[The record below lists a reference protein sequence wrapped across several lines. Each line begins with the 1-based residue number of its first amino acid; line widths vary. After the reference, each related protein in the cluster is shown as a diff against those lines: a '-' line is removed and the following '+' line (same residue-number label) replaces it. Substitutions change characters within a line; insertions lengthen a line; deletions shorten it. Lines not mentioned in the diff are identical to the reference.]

1 MSMSGKLETKS
12 NGQFSTV
19 VEWNATRESSG
30 KGIVIKASLFIKPQV
45 SILIGGSLS
54 SITIDGDRRQ
64 TNSGNQ
70 YHAGH
75 TYLIQ
80 EMTKRVEYDS
90 NGAKKIRLSSE
101 AIAFDQR
108 SSSPS
113 PLAQRT
119 DNEIELDPLLR
130 PDFTDFNYRST
141 TEKISALLGTD
152 KIIVE
157 KKSALEITINP
168 DQAMI
173 AKEGSAPS
181 FYYFNFCG
189 KSFSA
194 QYEKNKTVAIRDIL
208 VDDCGDNK
216 ITVSAVDNRGMST
229 SVIKSMT
236 ILKYA
241 PPTLN
246 IVAKRKSNFERATE
260 IKVDSTFSRLIV
272 EGADKNSIKPG
283 SLRYRVRKTG
293 EDWSSWVEKSFS
305 INGEKCVIENTYLNL
320 DNAFSWEIEFE
331 IEDLAGEKTSQT
343 AQVGSGVPLL
353 MISDSTGGVGIGKMP
368 AEGRALDVKGKIY
381 MNEKPLETPTRVRSF
396 RALGLREIEAEVAS
410 ELPDGYVRKY
420 VDVTQNQQLPSAHFV
435 YGTINWG
442 RAQTVGAHMTA
453 SRSGYYEIAVA
464 QTTLNNHN
472 RLGGDRMAVIA
483 LDLPQGEYDVNNAF
497 YNAIAIVSQ
506 HAGSLP
512 VMASR
517 RVFIKKEQNISIFAG
532 TMASEEGF
540 YKIQL
545 VEWEGDLSEDI

>member
-1 MSMSGKLETKS
+1 MSMAGRLETNS

-19 VEWNATRESSG
+19 VEWSATRESAG
-30 KGIVIKASLFIKPQV
+30 KGVVIKVSLFIKPQV

-90 NGAKKIRLSSE
+90 NGVKKIRLSSE

-119 DNEIELDPLLR
+119 DNEIELDPILR
-130 PDFTDFNYRST
+130 PDFADFSYRST

-157 KKSALEITINP
+157 KKSALEIAINP
-168 DQAMI
+168 NQAMI
-173 AKEGSAPS
+173 AKEGSSPS

-194 QYEKNKTVAIRDIL
+194 PYEKNKVVAIRDIL
-208 VDDCGDNK
+208 IDDCSDNK

-229 SVIKSMT
+229 SVIKSVT

-246 IVAKRKSNFERATE
+246 IVAKRRSNFERATE
-260 IKVDSTFSRLIV
+260 IKVDGTFSRLIV

-293 EDWSSWVEKSFS
+293 EDWSSWVEKDFS

-331 IEDLAGEKTSQT
+331 IEDLVGEKTSQT

-368 AEGRALDVKGKIY
+368 AKGRALDVKGKIY
-381 MNEKPLETPTRVRSF
+381 MNEKPLFTPQIIRIHDDTHFRTVDHGSNPPWAFLQFQREAHKTVKNIPLGAQLLVRAATQYVLNPTDTGEVTFGVMINNKFVGPAFIRTSPGQNTRIGTFIETTWTNDTGTTEIDIAPTVSTNYNH
-396 RALGLREIEAEVAS
+396 EIQI
-410 ELPDGYVRKY
+410 Y
-420 VDVTQNQQLPSAHFV
+420 
-435 YGTINWG
+435 
-442 RAQTVGAHMTA
+442 
-453 SRSGYYEIAVA
+453 
-464 QTTLNNHN
+464 
-472 RLGGDRMAVIA
+472 
-483 LDLPQGEYDVNNAF
+483 
-497 YNAIAIVSQ
+497 
-506 HAGSLP
+506 
-512 VMASR
+512 
-517 RVFIKKEQNISIFAG
+517 
-532 TMASEEGF
+532 GF
-540 YKIQL
+540 YATIEVL
-545 VEWEGDLSEDI
+545 PEGSITVLK